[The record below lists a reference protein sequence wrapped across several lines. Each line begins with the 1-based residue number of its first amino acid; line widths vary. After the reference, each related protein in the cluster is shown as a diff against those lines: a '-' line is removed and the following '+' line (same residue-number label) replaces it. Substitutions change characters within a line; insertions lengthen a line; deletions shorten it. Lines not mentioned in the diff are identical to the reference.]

1 MINIFNE
8 LAADVTKL
16 PDVAKKAATVFEQQ
30 LIKKITETAGT
41 KVYRTTKTDPAVI
54 LLASQISNMEILLS
68 EAGQSFSLSDV
79 RTQPD
84 YGASEVT
91 WVVNKLKKHIPDKL
105 LRRAVNHLITGSE
118 VTQG

>member
-68 EAGQSFSLSDV
+68 EAGQSFSLSDIDFV
-79 RTQPD
+79 SEFIFDNDYSPINPD
-84 YGASEVT
+84 INFDWE
-91 WVVNKLKKHIPDKL
+91 
-105 LRRAVNHLITGSE
+105 RFAVKSITTDE
-118 VTQG
+118 